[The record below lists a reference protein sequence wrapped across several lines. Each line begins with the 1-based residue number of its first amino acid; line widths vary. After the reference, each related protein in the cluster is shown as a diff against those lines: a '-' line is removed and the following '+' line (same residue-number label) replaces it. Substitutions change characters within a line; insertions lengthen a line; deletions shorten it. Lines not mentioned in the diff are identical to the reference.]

1 MEITRPI
8 FSETKGRFRR
18 LLFIFGLSGI
28 VLVVTLSGAIVMKKY
43 VDSLYATLDKLQ
55 EFNIKYIKVRSATD
69 DIEKSL
75 IRLRS
80 LLSVDSAEQSKE
92 EHMLVALDDLKTK
105 AGSSEITVANIED
118 KGTDL
123 QLPVSVRSP
132 LKDYTSFVNFVGYLQ
147 SLKFP
152 FFGITGIK
160 IQRSDDPTASI
171 TSFEIKGALKF
182 PKVIAGVQEAPA
194 KRVPGKL

>member
-1 MEITRPI
+1 MEIIRSI

-18 LLFIFGLSGI
+18 LLLVYGLTGGI
-28 VLVVTLSGAIVMKKY
+28 MLITLSGAILMKKY

-75 IRLRS
+75 LRLKS
-80 LLSVDSAEQSKE
+80 LLSVDFAEQSIE
-92 EHMLVALDDLKTK
+92 EHMLMTLDDLKTK
-105 AGSSEITVANIED
+105 AGSSEIVVANIED
-118 KGTDL
+118 KGADL
-123 QLPVSVRSP
+123 QLPLTVRSP
-132 LKDYTSFVNFVGYLQ
+132 LKDYSSFVNFVGYLQ

-160 IQRSDDPTASI
+160 IQRSDDPAASV
-171 TSFEIKGALKF
+171 TSFELKGALKF
-182 PKVIAGVQEAPA
+182 PKAMSGVQEAA
-194 KRVPGKL
+194 KRIPGKL